1 MPHPYASDPTLDP
14 ILRRAF
20 GQVTCQIVRTFDDG
34 SEGIIN
40 MANRAK
46 AEAELPHYRAR
57 IGRTFGGPDNGGGL
71 PKVLLAV
78 EIRDVAR

>member
-1 MPHPYASDPTLDP
+1 MTHPLANDPNLDP

-20 GQVTCQIVRTFDDG
+20 ARVTCQIVRTYDDG

-40 MANRAK
+40 MTSRER

-57 IGRTFGGPDNGGGL
+57 IGRLFDGGVRL
-71 PKVLLAV
+71 VAV
-78 EIRDVAR
+78 DIREVA